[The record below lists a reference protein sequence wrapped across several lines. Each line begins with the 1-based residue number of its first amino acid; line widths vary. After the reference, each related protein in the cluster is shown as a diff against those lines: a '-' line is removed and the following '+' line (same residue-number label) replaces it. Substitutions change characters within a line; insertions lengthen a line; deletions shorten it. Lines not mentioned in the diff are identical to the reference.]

1 MPLCVVP
8 PTTRLLRHVN
18 NKRFVDFAKV
28 SFILAPDKITIS
40 LLISYYCGY
49 KRKCSAFGI
58 EIRLSQPLVVFF
70 WGKCASRIA
79 LLVPSHPLYICQCSF
94 ILIRSE
100 RSDYAIRHSTGKCI
114 WVSNIIEFYRIYRSS
129 IYHSPLSSNGNN
141 FWQEENLLIPI
152 NVTRK
157 YLTMSYWLI
166 PSAMWVQPLFVTKIY
181 ILSSPTV
188 DASWHSPSWANLI
201 CISPFIWLDS
211 GKWLNSLPFFISY

>member
-1 MPLCVVP
+1 MF
-8 PTTRLLRHVN
+8 RN
-18 NKRFVDFAKV
+18 WNWK
-28 SFILAPDKITIS
+28 
-40 LLISYYCGY
+40 
-49 KRKCSAFGI
+49 
-58 EIRLSQPLVVFF
+58 IRLNQPLVVFF
-70 WGKCASRIA
+70 RGKCASRIA
-79 LLVPSHPLYICQCSF
+79 VLVPSHPLYICQCSF

-181 ILSSPTV
+181 FILPH
-188 DASWHSPSWANLI
+188 SWCKLALPELSQFNLHFTI
-201 CISPFIWLDS
+201 YLIGFR
-211 GKWLNSLPFFISY
+211 KVTE